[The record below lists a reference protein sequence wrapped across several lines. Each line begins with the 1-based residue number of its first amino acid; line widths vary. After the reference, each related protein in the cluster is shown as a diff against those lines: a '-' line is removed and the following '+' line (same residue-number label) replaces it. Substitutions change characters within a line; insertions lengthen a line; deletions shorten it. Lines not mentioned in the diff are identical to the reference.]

1 MILGELVGYYQR
13 KTASDPNAIAP
24 EGWIRRPIDYFMV
37 LSREGQCL
45 DIAENTVQQKK
56 RRVAK

>member
-13 KTASDPNAIAP
+13 KTATDPNAIAP

-37 LSREGQCL
+37 LSREG
-45 DIAENTVQQKK
+45 K
-56 RRVAK
+56 